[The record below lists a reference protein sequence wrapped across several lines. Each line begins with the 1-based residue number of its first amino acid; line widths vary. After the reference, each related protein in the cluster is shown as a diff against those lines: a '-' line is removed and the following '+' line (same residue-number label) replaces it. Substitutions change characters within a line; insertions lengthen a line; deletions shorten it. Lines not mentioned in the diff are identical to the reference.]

1 MESMVQEI
9 ALYVSLGIE
18 LIAIAVIA
26 VGVLVAVIGIA
37 RVRMLPTTISADR
50 LVWMKFARWLV
61 AGMTFQLAADIVS
74 TSVAPTWDQ
83 VGHVAAI
90 AAIRTFLSFFLDR
103 EMEDKA
109 KLEERAVNAA

>member
-1 MESMVQEI
+1 MESIVEEI
-9 ALYVSLGIE
+9 ARYVSLSIE

-26 VGVLVAVIGIA
+26 IGALVAVLGIL
-37 RVRMLPTTISADR
+37 RLRRHPETIAADR
-50 LVWMKFARWLV
+50 EVWMKFARWLV

-103 EMEDKA
+103 E
-109 KLEERAVNAA
+109 LEEKVTLEVRGSDAT